1 MLNVKWEKERLS
13 VHIQILRLSKS
24 YSEMTTHPTGSVFV
38 REKKKSTESAQQNT
52 ACIEGMPSCPPFF
65 YRGLVLLLQGWQRR
79 VKNGSP
85 LLSSPE
91 PTKS

>member
-38 REKKKSTESAQQNT
+38 REKKKEHRECAAKHCLYRRN
-52 ACIEGMPSCPPFF
+52 AKLPSFF
-65 YRGLVLLLQGWQRR
+65 LSRTSIIAAR
-79 VKNGSP
+79 VATTS
-85 LLSSPE
+85 
-91 PTKS
+91 